1 MGNIIMSLKERDQA
15 KIFDRLKRRE
25 VTQKIASDMLKIS
38 ERWLRT
44 KYKRFLKYGDE
55 GLVHRNRGKP
65 SKRRLCKEIE
75 DELTFLLK
83 GKLQGAGPTF
93 IVEKLDELKNIKL
106 SRETARLW
114 MMKNGFWAKKRRRK
128 THRKRRER
136 KACLGIMI
144 QLDGSPHDW
153 FEGRGSRCTLLV
165 FIDDAT
171 SQILWLEFVKSEST
185 LALMESTKKYIEKFG
200 RPVSFYVDYGGVF
213 SVNTNNPDR
222 EKITQFERACDE
234 LGIKIIHAS
243 SPQAKGRVERV
254 NQTLQ
259 DRLVKEMRLAGIST
273 IQAANSFVQ
282 NDYIAKHNAKFAV
295 EAVNSTDAHRP
306 LEGFNL
312 DWIFCIR
319 EERVLQQ
326 DFVIQYKSRL
336 FQLTKQQKTI
346 IRPKNRIIVN
356 KHLDGRITLFIR
368 KVQLN
373 FVEIMQRQAKPRKP
387 LPIKELKYY
396 KPAAD
401 HPWRIGIHP

>member
-1 MGNIIMSLKERDQA
+1 MGNIIMSLKERDQSRV
-15 KIFDRLKRRE
+15 FDRLKRRE
-25 VTQKIASDMLKIS
+25 VTQKIAAEMLKIS

-44 KYKRFLKYGDE
+44 KYKRFLKYGDD
-55 GLVHRNRGKP
+55 GLVHQNRGKP

-75 DELTFLLK
+75 KELISLLN

-93 IVEKLDELKNIKL
+93 VVEKLYELKQIKL
-106 SRETARLW
+106 SKEAARLW
-114 MMKNGFWAKKRRRK
+114 MMKNGFWSKKRKRK

-136 KACLGIMI
+136 KACVGIMI

-153 FEGRGSRCTLLV
+153 FEGRGPKCTLLV

-185 LALMESTKKYIEKFG
+185 LALMGATKKYVERFG
-200 RPVSFYVDYGGVF
+200 RPVSLYVDYGGVF

-254 NQTLQ
+254 NRTLQ

-273 IQAANSFVQ
+273 MQAANRFVQ
-282 NDYIAKHNAKFAV
+282 NGYIAKHNERFAV
-295 EAVNSTDAHRP
+295 APFNLTNAHRP
-306 LEGFNL
+306 QEGFNL
-312 DWIFCIR
+312 DWIFSIR
-319 EERVLQQ
+319 EKRVLQQ
-326 DFVIQYKSRL
+326 DFVVQYKSRL
-336 FQLTKQQKTI
+336 FQLAKQQKTI
-346 IRPKNRIIVN
+346 IRPKDRIIVN
-356 KHLDGRITLFIR
+356 RHLDGRITLFIR
-368 KVQLN
+368 KVPLN
-373 FVEIMQRQAKPRKP
+373 FVEIMQRQAKTKK
-387 LPIKELKYY
+387 LLTVKEFKYH

-401 HPWRIGIHP
+401 HPWRIGICS